1 MTTDATARSVAH
13 HTFAIERTYPHPVE
27 AVWHA
32 FADADAHFAWFG
44 SEETFTDTEK
54 SDDFRVGG
62 RTVQDG
68 HWHNGPRSRF
78 VNTYTDI
85 VERERIVGTYD
96 MWVDGTHISTS
107 LTTTTFE
114 PVDGGTRLTFVEQ
127 GVYLDGFDDG
137 SMRETGTQGILD
149 TLGTYLDQA

>member
-1 MTTDATARSVAH
+1 MTDPTARSAAH
-13 HTFAIERTYPHPVE
+13 HTFSIERTYPHPV
-27 AVWHA
+27 AKVWHA
-32 FADADAHFAWFG
+32 FADAEAHFAWFE
-44 SEETFTDTEK
+44 SETTFTASEQ

-62 RTVQDG
+62 RTVTDG
-68 HWHNGPRSRF
+68 QWHGGPRSRY

-85 VERERIVGTYD
+85 VDGERIVATYD
-96 MWVDGTHISTS
+96 MWVDDVHISTS

-137 SMRETGTQGILD
+137 SMRETGSHGILD
-149 TLGTYLDQA
+149 TLGRYLDAS

>member
-1 MTTDATARSVAH
+1 VTETSARSTAH
-13 HTFAIERTYPHPVE
+13 HTFSIERTYPHPV
-27 AVWHA
+27 AKVWHA
-32 FADADAHFAWFG
+32 FADADAHFAWF
-44 SEETFTDTEK
+44 ETDEGWASDEQ

-62 RTVQDG
+62 RTVTDG
-68 HWHNGPRSRF
+68 QWHGGPRSRY

-85 VERERIVGTYD
+85 VDGERIVATYD

-114 PVDGGTRLTFVEQ
+114 PVEGGTRLTFVEQ

-137 SMRETGTQGILD
+137 SMRETGSQGILD
-149 TLGTYLDQA
+149 TLGRYLDES

>member
-1 MTTDATARSVAH
+1 MTETTARSAAH
-13 HTFAIERTYPHPVE
+13 HTFAIERTYPHPVA

-32 FADADAHFAWFG
+32 FADAEAHFAWFDAEDTFEH
-44 SEETFTDTEK
+44 SER

-62 RTVQDG
+62 QTITDG
-68 HWHNGPRSRF
+68 QWHGGPSSRY

-107 LTTTTFE
+107 LTTTTLE
-114 PVDGGTRLTFVEQ
+114 PVEGGTRLTFVEQ

-137 SMRETGTQGILD
+137 STRETGTQGIFD
-149 TLGTYLDQA
+149 TLGRYLDGA